1 MPKNIIDESDRSS
14 GQRQK
19 RSIDDSF
26 KFKPQTFSPCRPY
39 LQVSFQLKPKIAA
52 TECRMRLPKRMPVAV
67 LEESSSEEESDSDVD
82 IELSESDDEEYYS
95 SSEEE
100 TSDTQDEGSPKLE

>member
-1 MPKNIIDESDRSS
+1 MSKTLLTKVTAVQARGRKEVSTIHSRLNH
-14 GQRQK
+14 K
-19 RSIDDSF
+19 L
-26 KFKPQTFSPCRPY
+26 SPCQPY

-82 IELSESDDEEYYS
+82 IELSESDDDEYYS

-100 TSDTQDEGSPKLE
+100 TSDTGDEGSPK